1 MRFLAVLLLAV
12 LPLAAAAQQ
21 PPDVEGAKRTLA
33 AIEGLLKQ
41 RPNDATLYFWMA
53 RSHSELGDAKA
64 AVAALDKANELG
76 DGFLPT
82 RDLFG
87 RVWDDPGFRA
97 VYKRMEA
104 KLPRLDFAPT
114 AFELQDRT
122 LLPEGIAYDAPS
134 HAFFV
139 GSIAQGKVMR
149 VDAEHQVKE
158 FAGEDARLDSV
169 LGLAVDAPRRI
180 LYVVS
185 TNALTEKGQQS
196 RRNAIF
202 AFEVDQ
208 HRLLQRYEVPGALQL
223 NDVAIA
229 PGGARVFTSDSE
241 SGAIYEIAVKGPG
254 PSRELVPAGVIRG
267 SNGLAVSPNGLKLY
281 VAHSTGL
288 AVVDLVTREVKR
300 VDNETRETVAAIDG
314 LYEWQGELIGVQNI
328 TTPGRV
334 IVISLGKD
342 GESITRV
349 RTLLSH
355 HHNGLDEPTTGAIGG
370 DSFYLLAATG
380 VSHFD
385 RQGRI
390 DKPDSVPTPTV
401 VRIPLPR

>member
-1 MRFLAVLLLAV
+1 MRFLAALIFAAV
-12 LPLAAAAQQ
+12 AFAAAAQQ
-21 PPDVEGAKRTLA
+21 PPDAEGVKRTIA
-33 AIEGLLKQ
+33 AIEKLIEA
-41 RPNDATLYFWMA
+41 RPNDGTLYFWLA
-53 RSHSELGDAKA
+53 RFRAEQGDAKA
-64 AVAALDKANELG
+64 TVAALDKASELA
-76 DGFLPT
+76 DGLLPT
-82 RDLFG
+82 RDFFAK
-87 RVWDDPGFRA
+87 VWDDPAFKSTYA
-97 VYKRMEA
+97 RMAA

-149 VDAEHQVKE
+149 IDAEREVKE
-158 FAGEDARLDSV
+158 FAGEDARLDQV

-185 TNALTEKGQQS
+185 TNALTEKGEQS

-202 AFEVDQ
+202 AFDVDQ
-208 HRLLQRYEVPGALQL
+208 HRLLQRYEVPGAQQL
-223 NDVAIA
+223 NDVAVA
-229 PGGARVFTSDSE
+229 PGGRVFTSDSG

-254 PSRELVPAGVIRG
+254 PTRELVPPDKIRG
-267 SNGLAVSPNGLKLY
+267 SNGLAVSPDAKKLY
-281 VAHSTGL
+281 VANSTGI
-288 AVVDLVTREVKR
+288 AVVDLATREVKR
-300 VDNETRETVAAIDG
+300 VDNQTRETVAAIDG
-314 LYEWQGELIGVQNI
+314 LYEWQGELIGVQNL

-334 IVISLGKD
+334 IVISLGRD

-355 HHNGLDEPTTGAIGG
+355 HHNGLDEPTTGAIAG

-380 VSHFD
+380 VTHFD

-390 DKPDSVPTPTV
+390 DKPDTVPAPTV